1 MLQMVPR
8 CLNVWHN
15 WASKRLE
22 FSFFNEIFWQQANN
36 LNTVSK
42 FPPSLVAQIDT
53 VFNEHVLRARY
64 SSGDWK
70 MQGLRKFWSQQEEVQ
85 SFMKCKIRMCF
96 SVWANVLQHILIL
109 SREDIVFL
117 THLFNLQIQYNNY
130 TLDNTS
136 LVYQD
141 AFHKSEEGNWRHRGA
156 CLTAQEGVNQMHCP
170 FPGPHPS

>member
-1 MLQMVPR
+1 MSLPTTSPRPTLKIQPPTLYTPLTTNTHSHFLRLASVGHQNIQGERKMLQMVPR

-70 MQGLRKFWSQQEEVQ
+70 MQGLRKFWSQ
-85 SFMKCKIRMCF
+85 
-96 SVWANVLQHILIL
+96 
-109 SREDIVFL
+109 
-117 THLFNLQIQYNNY
+117 
-130 TLDNTS
+130 
-136 LVYQD
+136 
-141 AFHKSEEGNWRHRGA
+141 
-156 CLTAQEGVNQMHCP
+156 
-170 FPGPHPS
+170 